1 LNKNERDRLWLIAG
15 GIVFGFGILTVG
27 AGFYSASLDTRL
39 YLMLEICGAFLVLA
53 GMTPFVRKFQE
64 SRDENRDDHQEEGIR
79 ERVRNRLDNLR
90 PHPKSVEAE
99 IIGITRNF
107 RTAEGEREQFHVLC
121 RYTDPVNKKAETF
134 TSRALD
140 RYPGSEI
147 IGKKVRVIFHS
158 ANPEDYTVDL
168 NTIE

>member
-1 LNKNERDRLWLIAG
+1 MNDHERDILRRIVG

-39 YLMLEICGAFLVLA
+39 YLMLEICGAILILA
-53 GMTPFVRKFQE
+53 GMTPFVLRLQE
-64 SRDENRDDHQEEGIR
+64 LREADPDDDLRDRVR
-79 ERVRNRLDNLR
+79 ERLDFFR
-90 PHPKSVEAE
+90 PRKKSVEAE

-107 RTAEGEREQFHVLC
+107 RTAEGEREQFYVLC
-121 RYTDPVNKKAETF
+121 RYRDPVNQKTETF

-147 IGKKVRVIFHS
+147 IGKKVLVIFHS